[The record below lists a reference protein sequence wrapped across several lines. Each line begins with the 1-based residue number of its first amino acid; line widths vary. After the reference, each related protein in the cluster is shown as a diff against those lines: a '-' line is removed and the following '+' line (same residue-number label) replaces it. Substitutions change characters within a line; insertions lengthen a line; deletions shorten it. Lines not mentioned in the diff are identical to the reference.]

1 VCFDDAKRVYAR
13 AIYRHPY
20 VDVSRR
26 IFATAA
32 VLVLTTA
39 LSGCAV
45 GPDFHPVAAP
55 AVRGYTPEPLPSRT
69 ASADVIGGAPQTL
82 RPGGDIPGQWWT
94 LFHSSQ
100 LNRLIEQALKAN
112 PSLQAAQAAL
122 READENVGAQ
132 EGYLYPSIVGGVS
145 GLRERRLRY
154 VRGDPAGIGSPY
166 TLMNVG
172 VNVSYTLDVF
182 GGIRRQVEAYKA
194 QSEYQRYQLEAAYLT
209 LTANVVTA
217 AVQEASLR
225 GQIAATLELIKDERD
240 QLVIV
245 RNEFQLGGASEAD
258 IFAQNTLLTQT
269 EATLPPLKKQ
279 LEIERDLLRALTGHF
294 PDQDIGENFDLST
307 LDLPA
312 NLPLSLPSQL
322 VEQRPD
328 VREYEGLLHQA
339 SAEIGVAT
347 ANMLPQFTISGGLGT
362 FAGAGMNPGAL
373 AFSVLAGVAQPIF
386 EGGTLLHRRRAAIAA
401 YDQALAEY
409 RYTVLVAFQNV
420 ADSLRALQADADF
433 VKAQAA
439 AEHSAS
445 ESFRVARE
453 QYQAGYIAYPSLL
466 AAEYAYQQTLLAL
479 VQAEASRY
487 ADTAALFQALG
498 GGWWNRSDV
507 IAANSTDTTPAQ
519 TDTATKPSLSQRLE
533 GMLP

>member
-1 VCFDDAKRVYAR
+1 MCFDDARRVCAR
-13 AIYRHPY
+13 AGYLRRY
-20 VDVSRR
+20 VCISRR
-26 IFATAA
+26 TVALTGAFVFSATVSAC
-32 VLVLTTA
+32 T
-39 LSGCAV
+39 V
-45 GPDFHPVAAP
+45 GPNFHPVAAP
-55 AVRGYTPEPLPSRT
+55 SVSGYTPEPLPSRT

-82 RPGGDIPGQWWT
+82 RPGADISGEWWT

-112 PSLQAAQAAL
+112 PTLQAAQAAL
-122 READENVGAQ
+122 HEAEENVGAQ
-132 EGYLYPSIVGGVS
+132 EGYLYPSVGGGVA
-145 GLRERRLRY
+145 GLRERRVTY
-154 VRGDPAGIGSPY
+154 TRGVPGGIGSPY

-172 VNVSYTLDVF
+172 VSVSYTFDVF
-182 GGIRRQVEAYKA
+182 GGIRRQVEAYRA
-194 QSEYQRYQLEAAYLT
+194 QAEYQRYQLEATYLA

-225 GQIAATLELIKDERD
+225 GQIAATLELVKDERE
-240 QLVIV
+240 QFGIV
-245 RNEFQLGGASEAD
+245 RSEFELGGASEAD
-258 IFAQNTLLTQT
+258 VLVQQTVLEQT

-279 LEIERDLLRALTGHF
+279 LEIERDLLRILTGHF
-294 PDQDIGENFDLST
+294 PDQNLRENFDLAN
-307 LDLPA
+307 LDLPK

-322 VEQRPD
+322 VERRPD
-328 VREYEGLLHQA
+328 VREYEALLHQA
-339 SAEIGVAT
+339 SAGIGVAT
-347 ANMLPQFTISGGLGT
+347 ANMLPQFTLSGSLAT

-373 AFSVLAGVAQPIF
+373 AFSVLTGVTQPIF
-386 EGGTLLHRRRAAIAA
+386 EGGTLLHRKRAAIAA

-420 ADSLRALQADADF
+420 ADSLRALQADADL

-439 AEHSAS
+439 AEYSARA
-445 ESFRVARE
+445 SFGVARE

-487 ADTAALFQALG
+487 TDTVALFQALG

-507 IAANSTDTTPAQ
+507 IASDVSRQAPQ
-519 TDTATKPSLSQRLE
+519 ELIQ
-533 GMLP
+533 

>member
-1 VCFDDAKRVYAR
+1 MTR
-13 AIYRHPY
+13 AF
-20 VDVSRR
+20 V
-26 IFATAA
+26 FAAA
-32 VLVLTTA
+32 V
-39 LSGCAV
+39 SSCAV

-55 AVRGYTPEPLPSRT
+55 AVSGYTPEVLPART

-82 RPGGDIPGQWWT
+82 RPGADIPAEWWT

-122 READENVGAQ
+122 RVAEENVGA
-132 EGYLYPSIVGGVS
+132 EKGYLYPSVVGGVS

-154 VRGDPAGIGSPY
+154 TRGDPNGLGNPY

-172 VNVSYTLDVF
+172 VNVSYTFDVF
-182 GGIRRQVEAYKA
+182 GGIRRQVEAYQA
-194 QSEYQRYQLEAAYLT
+194 QSEYQRYLLEATYLT

-225 GQIAATLELIKDERD
+225 GQMAATLELIKDERE

-245 RNEFQLGGASEAD
+245 QNEFQLGGASEANVL
-258 IFAQNTLLTQT
+258 AQNTLLEQT
-269 EATLPPLKKQ
+269 EATLPPLEKQ
-279 LEIERDLLRALTGHF
+279 LQIERDLLRVLSGHF
-294 PDQDIGENFDLST
+294 PDQDVGESFDLDT
-307 LDLPA
+307 LHLPE

-328 VREYEGLLHQA
+328 VREYEALLHQA

-347 ANMLPQFTISGGLGT
+347 ANMLPQFTISGSLGT
-362 FAGAGMNPGAL
+362 FAGSGFNPGAL
-373 AFSVLAGVAQPIF
+373 AFSVLTGVTQPIF

-420 ADSLRALQADADF
+420 ADSLRALQADADC

-439 AEHSAS
+439 AEHSALQ
-445 ESFRVARE
+445 SFRVARE
-453 QYQAGYIAYPSLL
+453 QYQAGYIAYTTLL

-479 VQAEASRY
+479 VQGEASRY
-487 ADTAALFQALG
+487 TDTAALFQALG

-507 IAANSTDTTPAQ
+507 LPTNFTDMTTAQMGAAMR
-519 TDTATKPSLSQRLE
+519 PSLSQRLE

>member
-1 VCFDDAKRVYAR
+1 MYAR
-13 AIYRHPY
+13 AVYRSRY
-20 VDVSRR
+20 VDIPMRVLT
-26 IFATAA
+26 ITTAFVFTAA
-32 VLVLTTA
+32 I
-39 LSGCAV
+39 SGCAV

-122 READENVGAQ
+122 RVAQENVGAQ

-154 VRGDPAGIGSPY
+154 VRGDPGGIGSPY

-182 GGIRRQVEAYKA
+182 GGIRRQVEADQA
-194 QSEYQRYQLEAAYLT
+194 QADYQRYLLEATYLA

-245 RNEFQLGGASEAD
+245 RNEFELGGASEAD

-269 EATLPPLKKQ
+269 EATLPPLRKQ

-401 YDQALAEY
+401 YDQALAAY

-439 AEHSAS
+439 AEHSAA

>member
-1 VCFDDAKRVYAR
+1 VGCDNTKGVYAES
-13 AIYRHPY
+13 AHQSRH
-20 VDVSRR
+20 VDASRR
-26 IFATAA
+26 ALTANTA
-32 VLVLTTA
+32 LLLILA

-45 GPDFHPVAAP
+45 GPNFHPLAAP
-55 AVRGYTPEPLPSRT
+55 AAQGYTPEPLSSRT
-69 ASADVIGGAPQTL
+69 ASAHVIGGASQTL
-82 RPGGDIPGQWWT
+82 RSGEDIPGQWWT
-94 LFHSSQ
+94 LFHSAQ

-122 READENVGAQ
+122 CEADENVGAQ
-132 EGYLYPSIVGGVS
+132 EGYLYPSVVGGVS

-154 VRGDPAGIGSPY
+154 VRGVPGGIGSPY

-172 VNVSYTLDVF
+172 VNVSYNFDVF
-182 GGIRRQVEAYKA
+182 GGIGRQVEADQA
-194 QSEYQRYQLEAAYLT
+194 QADYQRYLLEATYLA

-217 AVQEASLR
+217 AVQDASLR
-225 GQIAATLELIKDERD
+225 RQIAATLELIKDEHE
-240 QLVIV
+240 QLAVV
-245 RNEFQLGGASEAD
+245 RNQFELGGASEAD
-258 IFAQNTLLTQT
+258 VLAQQT
-269 EATLPPLKKQ
+269 ALAQAEAMLPPLKKQ
-279 LEIERDLLRALTGHF
+279 LEIERDLLRLLTGHF
-294 PDQDIGENFDLST
+294 PDQDVSTDFNLSS
-307 LDLPA
+307 LDLPQD
-312 NLPLSLPSQL
+312 LPLSLPSQL

-328 VREYEGLLHQA
+328 VRESEALLHQA

-347 ANMLPQFTISGGLGT
+347 ANMLPQFTISGFLGT

-373 AFSVLAGVAQPIF
+373 AFSLLTGVAQPIF

-401 YDQALAEY
+401 YDQALAQY

-420 ADSLRALQADADF
+420 ADSLRALQSDADY
-433 VKAQAA
+433 VRTEAA
-439 AEHSAS
+439 AERSAS
-445 ESFRVARE
+445 ESYRVARE

-466 AAEYAYQQTLLAL
+466 AAQYAYEQALLTL

-507 IAANSTDTTPAQ
+507 IQAKATDTTPTQ
-519 TDTATKPSLSQRLE
+519 TDTPMRPSFSQRLE

>member
-1 VCFDDAKRVYAR
+1 MQM
-13 AIYRHPY
+13 
-20 VDVSRR
+20 SRR
-26 IFATAA
+26 IFNVTGAFVFAAT
-32 VLVLTTA
+32 V
-39 LSGCAV
+39 SSCAV

-55 AVRGYTPEPLPSRT
+55 AVSGYTPEPLSPQT
-69 ASADVIGGAPQTL
+69 ASADVIGGTAQTL
-82 RPGGDIPGQWWT
+82 QPGGNIPGQWWT

-122 READENVGAQ
+122 READENTYAEQ
-132 EGYLYPSIVGGVS
+132 GYYYPSVVGGVS
-145 GLRERRLRY
+145 GLRQRRLFYRTG
-154 VRGDPAGIGSPY
+154 VPSGLSSPF
-166 TLMNVG
+166 TLLNVG
-172 VNVSYTLDVF
+172 VSVSYTFDVF
-182 GGIRRQVEAYKA
+182 GGIRRQVEEYQA
-194 QSEYQRYQLEAAYLT
+194 QSDYQRNLLEAAYLT

-225 GQIAATLELIKDERD
+225 GQIAATLELIKDERE

-245 RNEFQLGGASEAD
+245 RNEFQLGGASDAD
-258 IFAQNTLLTQT
+258 IFAQDTLLTQT

-279 LEIERDLLRALTGHF
+279 LEIERDLLRVLTGHF
-294 PDQDIGENFDLST
+294 PDQDVGENFDLAT
-307 LDLPA
+307 LKLPET
-312 NLPLSLPSQL
+312 LPLSLPSQL

-328 VREYEGLLHQA
+328 VREYEALLHQA
-339 SAEIGVAT
+339 SAGIGVAT
-347 ANMLPQFTISGGLGT
+347 ANMLPQFTLSASLGDYAGSGIS
-362 FAGAGMNPGAL
+362 PSAL
-373 AFSVLAGVAQPIF
+373 AFSVLTGVTQPIF

-439 AEHSAS
+439 AEHSALQ
-445 ESFRVARE
+445 SFRVASE
-453 QYQAGYIAYPSLL
+453 QYQAGYIAYTSLL
-466 AAEYAYQQTLLAL
+466 TAEYAYQQALLTL

-507 IAANSTDTTPAQ
+507 VPTNRDDVTSAIKDA
-519 TDTATKPSLSQRLE
+519 L
-533 GMLP
+533 

>member
-1 VCFDDAKRVYAR
+1 MIAVFVL
-13 AIYRHPY
+13 
-20 VDVSRR
+20 
-26 IFATAA
+26 TAA
-32 VLVLTTA
+32 V
-39 LSGCAV
+39 SGCAV
-45 GPDFHPVAAP
+45 GPDFHPIAAP
-55 AVRGYTPEPLPSRT
+55 AVRGYTPEPLPPRT
-69 ASADVIGGAPQTL
+69 ASADVVGGTPQTL
-82 RPGGDIPGQWWT
+82 RPGENIPGQWWT
-94 LFHSSQ
+94 LFHSAQ
-100 LNRLIEQALKAN
+100 LNRLIEQAMKAN

-132 EGYLYPSIVGGVS
+132 EGYLYPSVVGGVT

-154 VRGDPAGIGSPY
+154 ARGDPAGLGSPY

-182 GGIRRQVEAYKA
+182 GGIRRQGEADQA
-194 QSEYQRYQLEAAYLT
+194 QSEYQRYLLEATYLA
-209 LTANVVTA
+209 LTANVVTG

-225 GQIAATLELIKDERD
+225 GQIAATLELIKDERE

-245 RNEFQLGGASEAD
+245 RNEFELGGASEAD
-258 IFAQNTLLTQT
+258 VLAQQTALAQTQ
-269 EATLPPLKKQ
+269 ATLPPLEKQ

-294 PDQDIGENFDLST
+294 PDQDLGEDFDLST
-307 LDLPA
+307 LELPQ

-328 VREYEGLLHQA
+328 VREYEALVHQT
-339 SAEIGVAT
+339 SAGIGVAT

-373 AFSVLAGVAQPIF
+373 AFSVLSGVAQPIF

-420 ADSLRALQADADF
+420 ADSLRALQSDADY

-439 AEHSAS
+439 AERSAS
-445 ESFRVARE
+445 ESYRVARE

-466 AAEYAYQQTLLAL
+466 AAQYAYQQTLLTL

-507 IAANSTDTTPAQ
+507 VPTNREDVTSAIKDA
-519 TDTATKPSLSQRLE
+519 L
-533 GMLP
+533 

>member
-1 VCFDDAKRVYAR
+1 MIAVFVL
-13 AIYRHPY
+13 
-20 VDVSRR
+20 
-26 IFATAA
+26 TAA
-32 VLVLTTA
+32 V
-39 LSGCAV
+39 SGCAV
-45 GPDFHPVAAP
+45 GPDFHPIAAP
-55 AVRGYTPEPLPSRT
+55 AVRGYTPEPLPPRT
-69 ASADVIGGAPQTL
+69 ASADVVGGTPQTL
-82 RPGGDIPGQWWT
+82 RPGENIPGQWWT
-94 LFHSSQ
+94 LFHSAQ
-100 LNRLIEQALKAN
+100 LNRLIEQAMKAN

-132 EGYLYPSIVGGVS
+132 EGYLYPSVVGGVT

-154 VRGDPAGIGSPY
+154 ARGDPAGLGSPY

-182 GGIRRQVEAYKA
+182 GGIRRQVEADQA
-194 QSEYQRYQLEAAYLT
+194 QSEYQRYLLEATYLA

-225 GQIAATLELIKDERD
+225 GQSAATLELIKDERE

-245 RNEFQLGGASEAD
+245 RNEFELGGASEAD
-258 IFAQNTLLTQT
+258 VLAQQTALAQTQ
-269 EATLPPLKKQ
+269 ATLPPLEKQ

-294 PDQDIGENFDLST
+294 PDQDLGEDFDLST
-307 LDLPA
+307 LELPQ

-328 VREYEGLLHQA
+328 VREYEALVHQT
-339 SAEIGVAT
+339 SAGIGVAT

-373 AFSVLAGVAQPIF
+373 AFSVLSGVAQPIF

-401 YDQALAEY
+401 YDQALAKY

-420 ADSLRALQADADF
+420 ADSLRALQADADY

-439 AEHSAS
+439 AERSAS
-445 ESFRVARE
+445 ESYRVARE

-466 AAEYAYQQTLLAL
+466 AAQYAYQQTLLTL

-507 IAANSTDTTPAQ
+507 VPTNREDVTSAIKDA
-519 TDTATKPSLSQRLE
+519 L
-533 GMLP
+533 